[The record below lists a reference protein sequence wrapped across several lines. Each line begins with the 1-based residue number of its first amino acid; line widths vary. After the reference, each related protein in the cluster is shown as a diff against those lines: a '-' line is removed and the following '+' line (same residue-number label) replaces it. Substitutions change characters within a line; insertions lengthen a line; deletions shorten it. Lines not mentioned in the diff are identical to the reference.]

1 MANASA
7 LNWKSV
13 QSSLKFQSFFPPL
26 SEEIRRESF
35 SSQVPD
41 QAYMWNVCIIY
52 TSHNENIY
60 LKNRTER
67 RGSDELNFLRCCMTC
82 FPTAVLRL
90 NIRAAGH
97 IHTNQKTPIS
107 DVLQH
112 RFKTSQSRLISNFIL
127 QAPSSPPSA
136 DRAEPLVFLC
146 VALHP

>member
-7 LNWKSV
+7 LNWESV
-13 QSSLKFQSFFPPL
+13 QSSLKFQCFSLLCQKKLDEKVFPL
-26 SEEIRRESF
+26 RFVKRMYF
-35 SSQVPD
+35 
-41 QAYMWNVCIIY
+41 Y

-127 QAPSSPPSA
+127 QAPSSPPSG
-136 DRAEPLVFLC
+136 DRAEPRVFLC